1 MLSYRVTGRGSF
13 EKSAFAPGFLFQ
25 RKFGARRKG
34 SRMSFEGS
42 SHVWGFSTA
51 GRIFFGWGAASVLRN
66 VAQEFGPRVL
76 ICTDQ
81 NMVKA
86 GVCETVVV
94 QLLEGKAEIKIFDEG
109 QPEVDRQTIE
119 RL

>member
-1 MLSYRVTGRGSF
+1 
-13 EKSAFAPGFLFQ
+13 
-25 RKFGARRKG
+25 
-34 SRMSFEGS
+34 MSFEGS